1 MYLLTQAV
9 TTVAAQSGDG
19 PTIEWPMVILIL
31 GLSLLAF
38 CVFVAVAAFVQENRK
53 MRAGADQEEA
63 VRLLVN
69 RYEQLASTTLDAQQ
83 RVAADVAELRSRTSS
98 IEQILRTVE

>member
-1 MYLLTQAV
+1 MYLSAE
-9 TTVAAQSGDG
+9 TTAATTS
-19 PTIEWPMVILIL
+19 TIAWPMVILIL